1 MRQLSFEDDFTVLQ
15 EERNSEERNHPDQSV
30 TVPDEPNEE
39 IENKSLDRLVTVPE
53 GPPARSISS
62 ASLRDAVKRELRKQ
76 EQAKSIYIHKKLA
89 RKDDSLNLPLTIDE
103 MLSVLR
109 SILNGNQN
117 RDRKLE
123 EIRQWVKQWARRK

>member
-1 MRQLSFEDDFTVLQ
+1 MKQLSFEDDFTVLQ

-30 TVPDEPNEE
+30 TVPDEPDEE
-39 IENKSLDRLVTVPE
+39 IESKLTDRLVTVPK
-53 GPPARSISS
+53 GPPARFISS
-62 ASLRDAVKRELRKQ
+62 ASLRDAVKKELRRW
-76 EQAKSIYIHKKLA
+76 EQARKVYIHKKLA
-89 RKDDSLNLPLTIDE
+89 RKDDQLDMSLTIDE

-109 SILNGNQN
+109 SILNGNQD